1 MPIVICSVGRKEV
14 QSILRSMGPSGVEE
28 FPQQH
33 TLPGG
38 KEANERSHSLT
49 RGSLGSTDLPCVPAN
64 GKRKKRLTVSLQFSP
79 RDKLQSGQ
87 RNIKKTQEC
96 AGLENE

>member
-1 MPIVICSVGRKEV
+1 MLTVICSVGRMEV
-14 QSILRSMGPSGVEE
+14 QSILRSMGPSGVKK

-38 KEANERSHSLT
+38 KEANERSRGLT
-49 RGSLGSTDLPCVPAN
+49 RGSLRSTDMQCVPAN
-64 GKRKKRLTVSLQFSP
+64 GKRNKRLTASLRFSP
-79 RDKLQSGQ
+79 SDKLQSGQ